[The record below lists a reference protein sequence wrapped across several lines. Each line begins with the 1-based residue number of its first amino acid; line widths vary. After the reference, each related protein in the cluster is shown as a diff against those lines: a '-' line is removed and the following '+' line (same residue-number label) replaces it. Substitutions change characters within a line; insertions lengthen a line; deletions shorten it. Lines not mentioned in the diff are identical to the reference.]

1 METRKK
7 GKGEQGDD
15 VTTWSVWADQPGTS
29 EEATTNASR
38 FSFHQ
43 PRDGSEMMSGAVVS
57 ALVVVAAD
65 AAVVIKSR
73 LAREREAG
81 EERQQS
87 HLLGSSRLCLT
98 I

>member
-38 FSFHQ
+38 FSSHQ
-43 PRDGSEMMSGAVVS
+43 PRDGSEMMSTVAYLHRVHDRAQAEVMLVRRTEGQVASNNVS
-57 ALVVVAAD
+57 LF
-65 AAVVIKSR
+65 
-73 LAREREAG
+73 
-81 EERQQS
+81 
-87 HLLGSSRLCLT
+87 
-98 I
+98 